1 MSSENTNRTP
11 FLERLASPEML
22 VALSA
27 VLLSV
32 CGLFIS
38 IYETS
43 LIRQAQRASVWP
55 HVEVG
60 VSVTQAGIKL
70 RVQNTGVGPA
80 RIQACAVT
88 YKGKT
93 QTDWSDLI
101 RRVAGDEADSVGF
114 NRSLINGRVLPL
126 NSSKLDIFSMTAD
139 SGAVE
144 REVAALL
151 GRTILEG
158 DLDVTVCY
166 CSVYD
171 ECWTSSLQNALSR
184 ARGVE
189 KPIDLGE
196 VDDCDSAKHSGI

>member
-1 MSSENTNRTP
+1 MNSEGTNRPP
-11 FLERLASPEML
+11 FLERISSPEML

-55 HVEVG
+55 HVQVG
-60 VSVTQAGIKL
+60 VSITQTGVKL
-70 RVQNTGVGPA
+70 RAENTGVGPA
-80 RIQACAVT
+80 RIQASAVT
-88 YKGKT
+88 YKGET
-93 QTDWSDLI
+93 QADWSDLI
-101 RRVAGDEADSVGF
+101 RSVVGDEADSVGF
-114 NRSLINGRVLPL
+114 TRSLINGRVLPS
-126 NSSKLDIFSMTAD
+126 NSSETMFSVTTD

-151 GRTILEG
+151 GRAILEG
-158 DLDVTVCY
+158 DVDVTACY

-171 ECWTSSLQNALSR
+171 ECWTSSLQDVLDR
-184 ARGVE
+184 ARRVE
-189 KPIDLGE
+189 KSNDLRE
-196 VDDCDSAKHSGI
+196 VDGCDSAKRSGI